1 MREILFPAH
10 RLLHDHNRASSN
22 PISQPL
28 VVPSTV
34 YDTLRATL
42 VQAELMLLRILGF
55 ELRIPLPLDYMP
67 RYLER
72 AIGEVADA
80 GENYDSY
87 GKEEKEEYGVVKDI
101 MDTLFG
107 RACRAKAISA

>member
-1 MREILFPAH
+1 MREIIFPAH
-10 RLLHDHNRASSN
+10 RLLHDHSGASTN

-28 VVPSTV
+28 VVPSTI
-34 YDTLRATL
+34 YDILRATL

-80 GENYDSY
+80 GENYGSY

>member
-1 MREILFPAH
+1 
-10 RLLHDHNRASSN
+10 
-22 PISQPL
+22 
-28 VVPSTV
+28 
-34 YDTLRATL
+34 
-42 VQAELMLLRILGF
+42 
-55 ELRIPLPLDYMP
+55 MP

>member
-10 RLLHDHNRASSN
+10 RLLHQRNGASLD
-22 PISQPL
+22 PINQTL
-28 VVPSTV
+28 EVPSTM
-34 YDTLRATL
+34 YDSLRATL

-55 ELRIPLPLDYMP
+55 ELRIPLPLDYLQ

-72 AIGEVADA
+72 VMGDLA
-80 GENYDSY
+80 GGSENYDSW
-87 GKEEKEEYGVVKDI
+87 GNEEKAEYGVVKDA
-101 MDTLFG
+101 MDSSIA

>member
-10 RLLHDHNRASSN
+10 RLLHDHSGASSN
-22 PISQPL
+22 PVSQPL
-28 VVPSTV
+28 EVPSTI

-80 GENYDSY
+80 GENYDFY

-107 RACRAKAISA
+107 RACRAKAVSA

>member
-10 RLLHDHNRASSN
+10 RLLHQHNEASSDSIN
-22 PISQPL
+22 QPL

-34 YDTLRATL
+34 YDSLRATL

-55 ELRIPLPLDYMP
+55 ELRIPLPLDYLP

-72 AIGEVADA
+72 AMVNITSEDYNTWG
-80 GENYDSY
+80 N
-87 GKEEKEEYGVVKDI
+87 EEKEEYGVVKDA
-101 MDTLFG
+101 MDTTLG
-107 RACRAKAISA
+107 RGCRANAVNA

>member
-10 RLLHDHNRASSN
+10 RLLHGHNGASSN

-28 VVPSTV
+28 VVPSTI

-87 GKEEKEEYGVVKDI
+87 GKEEREEYGVVKDI

>member
-10 RLLHDHNRASSN
+10 RLLHQHSEASPDSIDH
-22 PISQPL
+22 PL

-55 ELRIPLPLDYMP
+55 ELRIPLPLDYLP
-67 RYLER
+67 RYVER
-72 AIGEVADA
+72 AMGDVTGASEDYNAW
-80 GENYDSY
+80 
-87 GKEEKEEYGVVKDI
+87 GKEEKEEYGVVKDV
-101 MDTLFG
+101 MDTSLG
-107 RACRAKAISA
+107 RACRTKAISA